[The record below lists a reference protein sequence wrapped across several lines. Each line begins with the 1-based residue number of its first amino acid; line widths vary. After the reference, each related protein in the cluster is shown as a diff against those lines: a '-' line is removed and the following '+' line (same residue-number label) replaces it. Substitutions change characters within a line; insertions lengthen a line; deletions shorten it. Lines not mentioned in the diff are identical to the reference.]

1 MRLIFES
8 VVSAVNDPRVS
19 VVELRRRVG
28 RWRPWV
34 DALYHIFNTIFS
46 NHPNMHIIQQ
56 QTNTFAAALGV
67 PIDDVET
74 EDLFDSSSSDDD
86 DVIPELI

>member
-19 VVELRRRVG
+19 VQELRRRVG

-46 NHPNMHIIQQ
+46 NHPNMYIIQQ
-56 QTNTFAAALGV
+56 QTNTFAVGLGV

-74 EDLFDSSSSDDD
+74 EDLFDSSSDDD
-86 DVIPELI
+86 DVMPELI